1 MWNDAVDS
9 QGGRMPGKGTMFR
22 ISILTIAFTL
32 VAGGVVLAQGA
43 GSQGNEQER
52 AACHPDVMKYCQT
65 QLMINPNDMGGIL
78 YCLQQNR
85 TQISAACQKVLSGH
99 GV

>member
-1 MWNDAVDS
+1 
-9 QGGRMPGKGTMFR
+9 MPGKGTMFR
-22 ISILTIAFTL
+22 ISILTIAFAL
-32 VAGGVVLAQGA
+32 VAGGVALAQGTKL
-43 GSQGNEQER
+43 QGNDEER

-65 QLMINPNDMGGIL
+65 QLMINPNDQGGIL

-85 TQISAACQKVLSGH
+85 TQISPACQKVLSSH